1 MMQFTEDFA
10 HKHDSCFHCSGF
22 YGPNFGQPLC
32 TTCHAFLYPDDPS
45 KLPSVGPYQEKTD
58 DGDSGNEEPREPGDY
73 YQTQEQMQQL
83 PSQQQQEQYYQQQHY
98 DLHILEQQ
106 QVQHQQQQ
114 EGNTSN
120 ISVLVNTETETDDFD
135 FVVDGG
141 GGGAAVDSMDVGSSD
156 SFLTSAVELS
166 GAGPSTVIP
175 GAIAVQASGSMGSIC
190 GINGSSTSMLVM
202 GAAGGIP
209 GLNGAGRGGGA
220 SRGSGN
226 GGGSLRMGDT
236 RISLVRNPE
245 GRTGAIRETLQE
257 QIIQLTCPR
266 PSENL
271 DPMLIHRMPPEVWV
285 LVFDFLDDMT
295 LWSVGRVCRRWQ
307 QLVDR
312 YVTDDQW
319 QKYTQR
325 RWPLYA
331 PLFKNVPWQMVYT
344 KLTES
349 APCHVCLHQMSLLTP
364 PHNSENSWRRNRLRN
379 ELRTLR
385 SDPPEGI
392 QASPLD
398 KMSLHWQASIRGPA
412 GSPYEGGTFFL
423 YIQIPHSYPLC
434 PPIVRFITKIFH
446 PNISRHGDIGIDS
459 IQHNWSLALTISKV
473 LISIQ
478 SLLTDP
484 YIKVCMEPEIGRL
497 YESDKKQ
504 FECVARSWTWT
515 YAMHDALIPEPVP
528 SSTLSHTFITCGT
541 SSQVNLDDAPSASG
555 TGADNDSM
563 ISFFLT

>member
-1 MMQFTEDFA
+1 M
-10 HKHDSCFHCSGF
+10 
-22 YGPNFGQPLC
+22 N
-32 TTCHAFLYPDDPS
+32 
-45 KLPSVGPYQEKTD
+45 
-58 DGDSGNEEPREPGDY
+58 
-73 YQTQEQMQQL
+73 
-83 PSQQQQEQYYQQQHY
+83 
-98 DLHILEQQ
+98 
-106 QVQHQQQQ
+106 
-114 EGNTSN
+114 
-120 ISVLVNTETETDDFD
+120 VLVNDETENDDYD
-135 FVVDGG
+135 FVDDG
-141 GGGAAVDSMDVGSSD
+141 AVDSIEVVSSE
-156 SFLTSAVELS
+156 SSLVSASDLP
-166 GAGPSTVIP
+166 GAGPSTVLP
-175 GAIAVQASGSMGSIC
+175 RAVGGQASTNIPVCSGMVSAVGVLGSI
-190 GINGSSTSMLVM
+190 GGGPAPGSSGNSLLIM
-202 GAAGGIP
+202 GASGGSLP
-209 GLNGAGRGGGA
+209 GRNGAGLGGGGGG
-220 SRGSGN
+220 GSGSGSSSGV
-226 GGGSLRMGDT
+226 GGGSLRMGET
-236 RISLVRNPE
+236 RRLLVRKAE
-245 GRTGAIRETLQE
+245 GRMAVVRETLQE

-266 PSENL
+266 PSESL
-271 DPMLIHRMPPEVWV
+271 DPTLIHRMPPEVWV
-285 LVFDFLDDMT
+285 LVFDLLDDMT

-312 YVTDDQW
+312 YVADDQW

-325 RWPLYA
+325 RWPLYS
-331 PLFKNVPWQMVYT
+331 PLFKNVMWQMVYT

-349 APCHVCLHQMSLLTP
+349 APCHMCLHQMSLLTP
-364 PHNSENSWRRNRLRN
+364 PLNCENSWRRNRLRN

-484 YIKVCMEPEIGRL
+484 YTKVCMEPEIGRL
-497 YESDKKQ
+497 YDCDKKQ
-504 FECVARSWTWT
+504 FECVATSWTWK

-528 SSTLSHTFITCGT
+528 ASVLSNTFLTCGT
-541 SSQVNLDDAPSASG
+541 SSQVNLEDVPSASG
-555 TGADNDSM
+555 TATDNDSLV
-563 ISFFLT
+563 SFFLT